1 MNDAPYDIILS
12 GPITGIED
20 YVQRFAI
27 AYVLEREAFR
37 KATGR
42 EANVFNPAA
51 LPDGYSNEWYM
62 KRCVAAIFDSQDAVL
77 AQLNGWMDSKGARA
91 EHALCVSLGRV
102 IREQCSDGRTRQ
114 ELITVASDCQVMAQG
129 EGVSG

>member
-12 GPITGIED
+12 GPITGIPD

-27 AYVLEREAFR
+27 AYVMEREFFR
-37 KATGR
+37 KAMGR

-51 LPDGYSNEWYM
+51 LPAGYSNEWYM
-62 KRCVAAIFDSQDAVL
+62 KRCVAAIFDSPSAVL
-77 AQLNGWMDSKGARA
+77 AQLNGWKDSKGSRA

-102 IREQCSDGRTRQ
+102 IREQCSNGRTRK
-114 ELITVASDCQVMAQG
+114 ELITVAGDCQVMAQDKC
-129 EGVSG
+129 VSA